1 MWHKYVQIAVM
12 NYDTTYHET
21 LGCEPSTVFHGRI
34 PYNVLDLKLGIKPKW
49 KTTPNSDITEQLQKQ
64 IDEVRAT
71 AKDNIMLSY
80 LKYKKY
86 YDRKASAAPLKVNDY
101 CYILNSKADNQSTK
115 FAFQDCI
122 WTGPYIVIKV
132 LSNNNYTI
140 RKIGT
145 RYTQTLHRI
154 RIRPYVPEQHVPDFT
169 VRAKEYLP
177 DPDVKMSHN
186 EWYAVLWETDFGKQI
201 DEHEVTRNAE
211 NNQQIVTQEVAN
223 TDDDT
228 ITQYISNNQ
237 NEDTH
242 DVAPTSPDFSNLTTD
257 VGDNPYI
264 RRPPPIESPPIPSRS
279 PPTTVGYNPRKT
291 AKYNLRPNPK
301 PNANPDFRRLDDMTT
316 TH

>member
-12 NYDTTYHET
+12 NYKTTYHET

-34 PYNVLDLKLGIKPKW
+34 PYNVLDLKLGIKPMW
-49 KTTPNSDITEQLQKQ
+49 KTTPHSDIAEQLQKQ

-86 YDRKASAAPLKVNDY
+86 YDRKATAAPLKINDY
-101 CYILNSKADNQSTK
+101 CYILNPKADNQSTK

-122 WTGPYIVIKV
+122 WTGPYVVIKV

-140 RKIGT
+140 RKIGI

-154 RIRPYVPEQHVPDFT
+154 RIRPYVPEQRLPDVT
-169 VRAKEYLP
+169 VLANDYLP
-177 DPDVKMSHN
+177 DPEVEVSHN
-186 EWYAVLWETDFGKQI
+186 EWYAVSWEMDFGKQI
-201 DEHEVTRNAE
+201 DEHEPPENTRNNHSVE
-211 NNQQIVTQEVAN
+211 IQEVAN
-223 TDDDT
+223 IDGA
-228 ITQYISNNQ
+228 
-237 NEDTH
+237 
-242 DVAPTSPDFSNLTTD
+242 APPSPDFSNLTTD

-264 RRPPPIESPPIPSRS
+264 RRPPPIESPPIS
-279 PPTTVGYNPRKT
+279 PESPTTTVGYNPRKI

-301 PNANPDFRRLDDMTT
+301 PNANPDFRRLDAMTT